1 MQSEFA
7 AMKDASGPPQKKLL
21 KEKFVDVYETF
32 FKGLDPIHDYEN
44 FWEELFLL
52 KVNASFLER
61 CVMLTSEE
69 ELLALKENLHIIF
82 TNCVA
87 YLQDESTFRVSNAL
101 QTLVV
106 LLKGIFRKKFTNF
119 GFSVINI
126 IVGFE
131 NSDAFFHRLLD
142 SIENILADDKFDV
155 FMKKQ
160 SLELLLAI
168 ATGTNN
174 LDENVLF
181 EFLMSHNMFRA
192 IFKFVLESQHSMQL
206 SYDSVLLLVLL
217 ANYRKTDSPN
227 IYRQAISNMQ
237 DQTSLQAI
245 AIVISSIL
253 RDCNKFYEEAF
264 AATTQASIFPSI
276 SGIFGAIGSLFKVES
291 PEDLQEE
298 ISLTPGNMGAG
309 LMMLY
314 EFLYTNPSLCKSIF
328 DTAPPN
334 QGSKIIPQDCASQF
348 FCFCSFLFQ
357 DIKVFTHSLRLL
369 SLIHKADRKMDTEM
383 DSINGNL
390 EKKKTRK
397 KEKNTRKG
405 ERKKKKKRSGMN
417 GFG

>member
-142 SIENILADDKFDV
+142 SIENILADDKFD
-155 FMKKQ
+155 
-160 SLELLLAI
+160 
-168 ATGTNN
+168 G
-174 LDENVLF
+174 NVLSNELVSNGTQTLLDIF
-181 EFLMSHNMFRA
+181 CCLMNTF
-192 IFKFVLESQHSMQL
+192 
-206 SYDSVLLLVLL
+206 
-217 ANYRKTDSPN
+217 
-227 IYRQAISNMQ
+227 
-237 DQTSLQAI
+237 DQT
-245 AIVISSIL
+245 
-253 RDCNKFYEEAF
+253 
-264 AATTQASIFPSI
+264 
-276 SGIFGAIGSLFKVES
+276 
-291 PEDLQEE
+291 
-298 ISLTPGNMGAG
+298 
-309 LMMLY
+309 
-314 EFLYTNPSLCKSIF
+314 
-328 DTAPPN
+328 
-334 QGSKIIPQDCASQF
+334 
-348 FCFCSFLFQ
+348 
-357 DIKVFTHSLRLL
+357 
-369 SLIHKADRKMDTEM
+369 
-383 DSINGNL
+383 NL
-390 EKKKTRK
+390 
-397 KEKNTRKG
+397 
-405 ERKKKKKRSGMN
+405 
-417 GFG
+417 